1 MAHARYDRAWLRAP
15 GWGSIMTDGRF
26 YGWKLL
32 AACWF
37 IMFVNLGIPAYGAS
51 GLNALMAPTLHL
63 DRRALGLLFS
73 AYMIMSGLPGP
84 LVALSVNRLGARRT
98 LMLGSVLL
106 VAGALL
112 MATIVNSFWAALLTF
127 GLLVGSGVATGAA
140 LATQAGL
147 ARWFVRKRA
156 LVFSILYSA
165 SAMGGFVSGRLLDRV
180 VTLSAGNWRA
190 GWWVI
195 AALSTLAFIVAALF
209 VKESPAELGQVPDG
223 AAAIAGNAAAASATS
238 PAPAFRSADDWSYAQ
253 ALATPA
259 YWLMMASLLGVSCG
273 YTLYL
278 AHGFVHLRDLG
289 HSASEAWQAISVLA
303 VSGLIAKVLVAGLGD
318 RLDPRYLWALF
329 QISFGAGLWIVVSA
343 HSHASVLCFAICLG
357 IGFGGG
363 LVCLMTV
370 LSNYF
375 GTGPFASLAGLA
387 VAINTTLS
395 AVTPYVA
402 GWLYDSGRGYGSSF
416 YFLSAWCLIG
426 GLVLFI
432 LRPPVLSRRAPLAPR
447 ADAVGA

>member
-1 MAHARYDRAWLRAP
+1 
-15 GWGSIMTDGRF
+15 MTESRF

-37 IMFVNLGIPAYGAS
+37 IMFLNLGIPAYGAS
-51 GLNALMAPTLHL
+51 GLNALMAAALHL

-73 AYMIMSGLPGP
+73 AYMVMSGLPGP
-84 LVALSVNRLGARRT
+84 LVAVSVNRMGVRRT

-106 VAGALL
+106 IAGALL
-112 MATIVNSFWAALLTF
+112 MATIVNSFWLALLSF

-140 LATQAGL
+140 LASQAGL

-156 LVFSILYSA
+156 LVLSILYSSGA
-165 SAMGGFVSGRLLDRV
+165 IGGFVSGRLLDRI
-180 VTLSAGNWRA
+180 VTLAGGNWRA

-195 AALSTLAFIVAALF
+195 AALSGVAFVVAALF
-209 VKESPAELGQVPDG
+209 VKESPADLGQMPDG
-223 AAAIAGNAAAASATS
+223 AAAVAAVAAVSAAAH
-238 PAPAFRSADDWSYAQ
+238 APGFRTTEDWPYAR
-253 ALATPA
+253 ALASPA
-259 YWLMMASLLGVSCG
+259 YWLMVASLLGVSCG

-289 HSASEAWQAISVLA
+289 HPASEAWQAISILA

-318 RLDPRYLWALF
+318 RLDPRYLWAAF
-329 QISFGAGLWIVVSA
+329 QLVFGAGLWLVVSA
-343 HSHASVLCFAICLG
+343 HSHASVLAFATCLG

-363 LVCLMTV
+363 LVCLMAV

-375 GTGPFASLAGLA
+375 GTRAFASLAGLA

-402 GWLYDSGRGYGSSF
+402 GWRYDSGRGYGTSF
-416 YFLSAWCLIG
+416 YFLSGWCLIG

-432 LRPPVLSRRAPLAPR
+432 LRQPLLRRRTPLAPHAGIAR
-447 ADAVGA
+447 A

>member
-1 MAHARYDRAWLRAP
+1 
-15 GWGSIMTDGRF
+15 MTDHRF

-32 AACWF
+32 AACWC
-37 IMFVNLGIPAYGAS
+37 IMFLNLGIPAYGAS
-51 GLNALMAPTLHL
+51 GLNALMAPALHL

-73 AYMIMSGLPGP
+73 AYMVMSGLPGP
-84 LVALSVNRLGARRT
+84 LVAVSVNRLGVRRT

-106 VAGALL
+106 IAGALL
-112 MATIVNSFWAALLTF
+112 MATIVNSFWPALLSF

-140 LATQAGL
+140 LASQAGL
-147 ARWFVRKRA
+147 ARWFVRRRA
-156 LVFSILYSA
+156 LVLSILYSSGA
-165 SAMGGFVSGRLLDRV
+165 IGGFVAGRLLDRV
-180 VTLSAGNWRA
+180 VTLCGGNWRA

-195 AALSTLAFIVAALF
+195 AALSALACIVAALF
-209 VKESPAELGQVPDG
+209 VKESPADLGQVADG
-223 AAAIAGNAAAASATS
+223 AAGAAASAAALSGPAHAPGFRTS
-238 PAPAFRSADDWSYAQ
+238 EDWSYAR
-253 ALATPA
+253 ALASPA
-259 YWLMMASLLGVSCG
+259 YWLMVASLLGVSCG

-303 VSGLIAKVLVAGLGD
+303 VSGLIAKVLVASLGD
-318 RLDPRYLWALF
+318 RLDPRYLWAAF
-329 QISFGAGLWIVVSA
+329 QISFGAGLWLVVSA
-343 HSHASVLCFAICLG
+343 HSHASVLAFATCLG

-363 LVCLMTV
+363 LVCLMAV

-395 AVTPYVA
+395 AVAPYVA
-402 GWLYDSGRGYGSSF
+402 GWLYDSGRGYGTSF
-416 YFLSAWCLIG
+416 YFLSGWCLIG

-432 LRPPVLSRRAPLAPR
+432 LRPPLLRRRARLRPHAGTVS
-447 ADAVGA
+447 A